1 MTKHN
6 QKKQVIKLVV
16 SLLTIAVIAH
26 TFYSF
31 YSTNNFTLTGISGKA
46 ISEDLDEPNSKIS
59 FKHRW
64 VLAGE
69 WLFIISILVMSLI
82 RAKMEIH
89 PVEQAVFT
97 KLKSPR
103 GIAQTDLD
111 LMYELTK
118 EKKAVKINALSNYF
132 KVDDKT
138 IIEWARI
145 LEEANLVSLNYPAVG
160 EPQIVINEEVKNGTR
175 ET

>member
-1 MTKHN
+1 
-6 QKKQVIKLVV
+6 
-16 SLLTIAVIAH
+16 
-26 TFYSF
+26 
-31 YSTNNFTLTGISGKA
+31 
-46 ISEDLDEPNSKIS
+46 
-59 FKHRW
+59 
-64 VLAGE
+64 
-69 WLFIISILVMSLI
+69 
-82 RAKMEIH
+82 MEIH

>member
-6 QKKQVIKLVV
+6 PKKQVIKLVV

-31 YSTNNFTLTGISGKA
+31 YSQNNFNLSGISGKA
-46 ISEDLDEPNSKIS
+46 ISEDINDESPIMS
-59 FKHRW
+59 FKHRI

-69 WLFIISILVMSLI
+69 WLLIISILIVSLI
-82 RAKMEIH
+82 KAKMEMH
-89 PVEQAVFT
+89 PVENEIFT
-97 KLKSPR
+97 KLKNSK
-103 GIAQTDLD
+103 GIARTDLD

-118 EKKAVKINALSNYF
+118 EKKSIKINTLANYF
-132 KVDDKT
+132 KVEDKT

-145 LEEANLVSLNYPAVG
+145 LEEASLVSLNYPAVG
-160 EPQIVINEEVKNGTR
+160 EPHIVLNEEVKNGTQ
-175 ET
+175 EI